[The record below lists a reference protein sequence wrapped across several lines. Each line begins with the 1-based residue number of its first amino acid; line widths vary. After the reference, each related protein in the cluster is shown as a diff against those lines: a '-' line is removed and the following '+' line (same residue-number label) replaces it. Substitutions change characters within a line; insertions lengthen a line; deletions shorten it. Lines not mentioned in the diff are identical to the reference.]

1 MNTVDIGLAQLAMHA
16 SYETAGCADVD
27 YMIRALRQFYKTDI
41 ITSADGEY
49 QLRLI
54 LLLPAAAL
62 HLLRMRGDAAQ
73 RDGQKDDCGKPQTE
87 DKSKQHI
94 FTPRFILSNRAP
106 PYFRAARF
114 LS

>member
-1 MNTVDIGLAQLAMHA
+1 
-16 SYETAGCADVD
+16 
-27 YMIRALRQFYKTDI
+27 
-41 ITSADGEY
+41 
-49 QLRLI
+49 
-54 LLLPAAAL
+54 
-62 HLLRMRGDAAQ
+62 MRGDAAQ

-114 LS
+114 FSLTAPSAFFLIFGRFAFVKFNFERLPS